1 MTAGRCSRA
10 LRAAVFAAVSVLAV
24 VQGHAMASGLEVPWW
39 ALVSGAVVTGGAAW
53 GLAGRE
59 RGLVAVGCVA
69 VAAQV
74 VLHAL
79 FSLAQ
84 AVVRPETADGAPL
97 ARRWVSYLLCSPP
110 GAGGTASNGPAT
122 TTHSMSH
129 DMSSMTSMSPM
140 ASVPPMSSGDSSGSM
155 ISMSGMA
162 GMDGMGGTDAMEGM
176 EGMGGMHSMAHA
188 GHVMDGMSS
197 TGMLA
202 AHLFTAL
209 LCGLWLAHGER
220 AAFRILRV
228 LAGWLVAPLRLLFR
242 LPTPPHRP
250 RVRARRNHSVHALR
264 QLLLVHAITSRGPP
278 VGTAVI

>member
-10 LRAAVFAAVSVLAV
+10 LRAAVFAAVCVLSA
-24 VQGHAMASGLEVPWW
+24 VQGHAMASGFEVPWW
-39 ALVSGAVVTGGAAW
+39 ALVAGTAATGGTAW
-53 GLAGRE
+53 ALAGRE
-59 RGLVAVGCVA
+59 RGLFAVGSVT

-74 VLHAL
+74 LLHAL

-84 AVVRPETADGAPL
+84 AVVRPEGADGASL
-97 ARRWVSYLLCSPP
+97 AGRWASYLLCSPA
-110 GAGGTASNGPAT
+110 GAGTDNHGQATA
-122 TTHSMSH
+122 THSMSH
-129 DMSSMTSMSPM
+129 DMADMSSMSMS
-140 ASVPPMSSGDSSGSM
+140 
-155 ISMSGMA
+155 
-162 GMDGMGGTDAMEGM
+162 GMDGMGS
-176 EGMGGMHSMAHA
+176 MGSMAHA
-188 GHVMDGMSS
+188 GHAMDGMSPM
-197 TGMLA
+197 GMLA
-202 AHLFTAL
+202 AHLVTAL

-228 LAGWLVAPLRLLFR
+228 LAGWLVAPLRLLLR